1 MTATEEEKNV
11 NGVDGDELVL
21 RVDGTEPLSLAAVR
35 AVEAVCARADAL
47 GAAGGTGVLPVLLSG
62 APAGSWTA
70 DADVALVT
78 KWERALRRLERVGM
92 TTIATATGDV
102 GGLALDVLLTTD
114 LRIVTPDTRLL
125 VAVGDGATWPGMA
138 AYRLTV
144 QAGVAPVRRAVLFGH
159 PIAAAEARA
168 MGLVHEV
175 EEDTAKALIVATE
188 AAAELSGR
196 ELAIRRQL
204 MHEAAHTSFENAL
217 GAHLAA
223 CDRALRQAPAR
234 AAS

>member
-1 MTATEEEKNV
+1 MSV
-11 NGVDGDELVL
+11 NGVDGEELVL
-21 RVDGTEPLSLAAVR
+21 RIDGTEPLSLAAVR

-47 GAAGGTGVLPVLLSG
+47 GGVGVLPVMLSG

-78 KWERALRRLERVGM
+78 KWERAVRRLERLGM
-92 TTIATATGDV
+92 TTVATAEGDV

-125 VAVGDGATWPGMA
+125 VSVDGGATWPGMA
-138 AYRLTV
+138 AYRLTA
-144 QAGVAPVRRAVLFGH
+144 QAGIAPVRRAVLFGH
-159 PIAAAEARA
+159 PIGAGEAQA

-175 EEDTAKALIVATE
+175 TDDPAKALVVATE
-188 AAAELSGR
+188 AAAALSGR

-204 MHEAAHTSFENAL
+204 MHEAAVTSFENAL

-223 CDRALRQAPAR
+223 CDRALRQTPAR